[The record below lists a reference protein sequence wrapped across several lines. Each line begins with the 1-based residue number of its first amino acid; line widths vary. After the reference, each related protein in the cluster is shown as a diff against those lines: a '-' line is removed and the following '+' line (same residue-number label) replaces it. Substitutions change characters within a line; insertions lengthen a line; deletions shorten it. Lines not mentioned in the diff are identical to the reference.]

1 MTNLT
6 LGFLIGIS
14 TAAWVYSKMMRSTG
28 NNTKNALIVAAIAG
42 LFAMVLSTTLIGA
55 FTPNS

>member
-1 MTNLT
+1 MSNLT

-14 TAAWVYSKMMRSTG
+14 LAAWVYSKVMRSSG

-42 LFAMVLSTTLIGA
+42 LFAMVLSATLIGA